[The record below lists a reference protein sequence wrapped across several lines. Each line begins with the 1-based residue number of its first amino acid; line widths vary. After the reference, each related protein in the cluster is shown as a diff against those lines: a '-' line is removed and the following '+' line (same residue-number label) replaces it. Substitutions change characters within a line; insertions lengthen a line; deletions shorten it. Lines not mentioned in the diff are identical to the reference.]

1 MMKTKTKGYIRRF
14 QLADIPLT
22 MSGFV
27 VWLYGAMLALPIY
40 FVFVS
45 AFKENSQIF
54 LSPASLPSDWNWSNF
69 SQAWEAASL
78 QEGLTNS
85 LVVVGTALLLNLLL
99 AVPAAFGIVR
109 STSRLSKWFE
119 GLFAMGFLIP
129 AFAALVGTVVLSIWL
144 DLFQTKSF
152 LTLYYTAMTL
162 PLSVLLIANYMRA
175 IPREISESATL
186 DGANSAQI
194 LFFIYFRMSL
204 PAISSTLVVNFV
216 TLWNEYLFALILAGP
231 KPSNMTVQVALP
243 TLTGIYATEFGLLF
257 AGTVISLI
265 PVFVVYSIL
274 QRRLEGALAA
284 GSMTG

>member
-1 MMKTKTKGYIRRF
+1 MTKLIRRSRMRF
-14 QLADIPLT
+14 QLSEIPLALA
-22 MSGFV
+22 SAV
-27 VWLYGAMLALPIY
+27 VWLYGALLALPIY
-40 FVFVS
+40 FIFIS

-54 LSPASLPSDWNWSNF
+54 LEPASPPENWNWSNF
-69 SQAWEAASL
+69 SRAWEAASL
-78 QEGLTNS
+78 QEVLTNS
-85 LVVVGTALLLNLLL
+85 LLVVSTALLLNLLL

-109 STSRLSKWFE
+109 SKSRLSRLIE
-119 GLFAMGFLIP
+119 GMFAMGFLIP
-129 AFAALVGTVVLSIWL
+129 AFAALVATVVLAIWL
-144 DLFQTKSF
+144 DMFHTKSF

-175 IPREISESATL
+175 IPREIAESAII
-186 DGANSAQI
+186 DGANSGQI
-194 LFFIYFRMSL
+194 LMFIYLRMSL

-216 TLWNEYLFALILAGP
+216 TLWNEYIFALILAGP

-243 TLTGIYATEFGLLF
+243 TLAGLHETEFGLLS

-265 PVFVVYSIL
+265 PVFVVYAIL

>member
-1 MMKTKTKGYIRRF
+1 MKTKTKGYIRRF